1 MSDVL
6 IFVFMY
12 IVIII
17 GILLVEHMKR
27 EADGEDDSIQA
38 TMLWMFL
45 ATAMV
50 GMSVFSPF
58 IMKEYFGSIAYIF
71 ILPFITLMWFF
82 VFNPSP
88 VYNFLTNNVNSKKK
102 DKMKKNKSL
111 KRQIYKNYSRQ
122 HADLILKFYK
132 LLLKNNYAEKGANY
146 KLRPSNTKVLSLS
159 PKELSYIE
167 CDESGYYVVDVTS
180 LFIKFINKNIE
191 YANKKDYADSL
202 ESLLLERENAQRI
215 VFLLNVF
222 EDEEKLKFLSRKEG
236 VTQLKLIGKDLNILN
251 YNISENIE
259 QIVELNRKTKT
270 NEMNQEFN
278 RLRKNSFDTI
288 EDMGEIK

>member
-1 MSDVL
+1 MVDA
-6 IFVFMY
+6 I
-12 IVIII
+12 
-17 GILLVEHMKR
+17 ILLVTYLLIMVMGLFKGYESKKD
-27 EADGEDDSIQA
+27 EFSDTTVALEVTLIAIYVA
-38 TMLWMFL
+38 T
-45 ATAMV
+45 
-50 GMSVFSPF
+50 F
-58 IMKEYFGSIAYIF
+58 I
-71 ILPFITLMWFF
+71 ITLGVVAVSYSEGVGVAIIALNVVVF
-82 VFNPSP
+82 VISWN
-88 VYNFLTNNVNSKKK
+88 VDKFLLLKGKTKE
-102 DKMKKNKSL
+102 KMKKNKSL
-111 KRQIYKNYSRQ
+111 KKQLYKNYSKQ

-132 LLLKNNYAEKGANY
+132 LLLKNNYAEKGVNY
-146 KLRPSNTKVLSLS
+146 KLQPSNTKVLSLS

-167 CDESGYYVVDVTS
+167 REEFGYHVVDVTS

-215 VFLLNVF
+215 IFLLNVF

-259 QIVELNRKTKT
+259 KIVELNRKTKT

-278 RLRKNSFDTI
+278 LLRKNSFNTI